1 MTGRSRFAFKVPIE
15 GGPGSQ
21 PGDDLVGD
29 FLTKPRPVA
38 RSNRH

>member
-15 GGPGSQ
+15 GGAGSQ

-29 FLTKPRPVA
+29 F
-38 RSNRH
+38 